1 MTRLEVVFR
10 ADGQREHQRLGG
22 QVGHDH
28 VHRPKE
34 VGAHAVH
41 LRGSEQSL
49 KKGVELVQH

>member
-28 VHRPKE
+28 VHRPEE